1 MENANKKKKD
11 EIEKRHLT
19 LPSNENIERSYT
31 NHLLVHGKIGFAVN
45 VSNHKEKYSI
55 KKKKAIFYYLNDSVA
70 CTSFKSNNIFSLQ
83 HLPLLFKIK
92 LAAGW
97 YDRSSHTKKEKSVR
111 YLLRRTGSP
120 VH

>member
-45 VSNHKEKYSI
+45 VSNHKEKYS
-55 KKKKAIFYYLNDSVA
+55 KKKKGNL
-70 CTSFKSNNIFSLQ
+70 
-83 HLPLLFKIK
+83 LLFKRFSRMHI
-92 LAAGW
+92 
-97 YDRSSHTKKEKSVR
+97 V
-111 YLLRRTGSP
+111 
-120 VH
+120 